1 MLFRMIR
8 EIILIREII
17 YDQGNYNQIL
27 DMTHHFIKD
36 QIMSKDISRITEVI
50 QKSGHEQVPSTL
62 VTTIKGLGKGMIIN
76 KG

>member
-1 MLFRMIR
+1 
-8 EIILIREII
+8 
-17 YDQGNYNQIL
+17 
-27 DMTHHFIKD
+27 MTHHFIKD